1 MVCSPA
7 EIAEVSM
14 YKFLL
19 AEIAKPIIRRA
30 GTAMGATLVG
40 MGVAQDQA
48 IQIETAAISLLLVLA
63 DLILSHLERSK

>member
-1 MVCSPA
+1 
-7 EIAEVSM
+7 M
-14 YKFLL
+14 YKFML

-48 IQIETAAISLLLVLA
+48 VQIETAAISLLLVLA
-63 DLILSHLERSK
+63 DLILSHLERTK

>member
-1 MVCSPA
+1 
-7 EIAEVSM
+7 M
-14 YKFLL
+14 YKFML

-40 MGVAQDQA
+40 MGVAQEQA

>member
-1 MVCSPA
+1 
-7 EIAEVSM
+7 M

-19 AEIAKPIIRRA
+19 VEIAKPIIRRA

-40 MGVAQDQA
+40 IGVAQDQA

-63 DLILSHLERSK
+63 DLILSHLERTK

>member
-1 MVCSPA
+1 
-7 EIAEVSM
+7 M

>member
-1 MVCSPA
+1 
-7 EIAEVSM
+7 M

-19 AEIAKPIIRRA
+19 VEIAKPIIRRA

-63 DLILSHLERSK
+63 DLILSHLERTK

>member
-1 MVCSPA
+1 
-7 EIAEVSM
+7 M

-30 GTAMGATLVG
+30 GTAMGAALVG
-40 MGVAQDQA
+40 MGVAENQA

-63 DLILSHLERSK
+63 DLILSHLERTK

>member
-1 MVCSPA
+1 
-7 EIAEVSM
+7 M

-40 MGVAQDQA
+40 MGVAQEQA

>member
-1 MVCSPA
+1 
-7 EIAEVSM
+7 M
-14 YKFLL
+14 YKFYL

>member
-1 MVCSPA
+1 
-7 EIAEVSM
+7 M
-14 YKFLL
+14 YKFML

-63 DLILSHLERSK
+63 DLILSHLERTK

>member
-1 MVCSPA
+1 
-7 EIAEVSM
+7 M

-19 AEIAKPIIRRA
+19 IEIAKPIIRRA

-40 MGVAQDQA
+40 MGVAQEQA

-63 DLILSHLERSK
+63 DLSLSHLERTK

>member
-1 MVCSPA
+1 
-7 EIAEVSM
+7 M

-40 MGVAQDQA
+40 MGVAENQA

-63 DLILSHLERSK
+63 DLILSHLERTK

>member
-1 MVCSPA
+1 
-7 EIAEVSM
+7 M

-30 GTAMGATLVG
+30 GTAMGAALVG
-40 MGVAQDQA
+40 MGVAENQA

-63 DLILSHLERSK
+63 DLILSHLERAK

>member
-1 MVCSPA
+1 
-7 EIAEVSM
+7 M

-63 DLILSHLERSK
+63 DLILSHLERTK

>member
-1 MVCSPA
+1 
-7 EIAEVSM
+7 M

-19 AEIAKPIIRRA
+19 IEIAKPIIRRA

-40 MGVAQDQA
+40 MGVAQEQA

-63 DLILSHLERSK
+63 DLILSHLERKK

>member
-1 MVCSPA
+1 
-7 EIAEVSM
+7 M

-40 MGVAQDQA
+40 MGVAENQA

-63 DLILSHLERSK
+63 DLILSHLERIK

>member
-1 MVCSPA
+1 
-7 EIAEVSM
+7 M
-14 YKFLL
+14 YKFML

-40 MGVAQDQA
+40 MGVAQEQA

-63 DLILSHLERSK
+63 DLILSHLERTK

>member
-1 MVCSPA
+1 
-7 EIAEVSM
+7 M
-14 YKFLL
+14 YKFML

>member
-1 MVCSPA
+1 
-7 EIAEVSM
+7 M
-14 YKFLL
+14 YKFML

-40 MGVAQDQA
+40 MGVAENQA

-63 DLILSHLERSK
+63 DLILSHLERTK

>member
-1 MVCSPA
+1 
-7 EIAEVSM
+7 M
-14 YKFLL
+14 YKFML

-48 IQIETAAISLLLVLA
+48 IQIETASISLLLVLA

>member
-1 MVCSPA
+1 
-7 EIAEVSM
+7 M

-40 MGVAQDQA
+40 MGVAQEQA

-63 DLILSHLERSK
+63 DLILSHLERTK

>member
-1 MVCSPA
+1 M
-7 EIAEVSM
+7 
-14 YKFLL
+14 L

-40 MGVAQDQA
+40 MGVAQEQA

-63 DLILSHLERSK
+63 DLILSHLERAK

>member
-1 MVCSPA
+1 
-7 EIAEVSM
+7 M
-14 YKFLL
+14 YKVML